1 MEVEGYDT
9 AQKLLC
15 RLVPIPWSREK
26 EEVIVLL
33 LLVCLGREGVPKQS
47 SLPHLAQLV
56 DNKLGA
62 IWCFTT
68 QISVAAV
75 GARVALLAMGWP
87 CSWSWG
93 KQTLLRADEAVKV
106 RGRSVSIFLST
117 LLCAAWLLPLPSVPP

>member
-1 MEVEGYDT
+1 M
-9 AQKLLC
+9 
-15 RLVPIPWSREK
+15 PIPWSREK
-26 EEVIVLL
+26 EEAIVLL

-56 DNKLGA
+56 DNKTGA

-68 QISVAAV
+68 QISVAALGTGV
-75 GARVALLAMGWP
+75 GLLAVGWP

-93 KQTLLRADEAVKV
+93 KQTLPRANEAVKV
-106 RGRSVSIFLST
+106 RGHSVSIFLST

>member
-87 CSWSWG
+87 CSWS
-93 KQTLLRADEAVKV
+93 
-106 RGRSVSIFLST
+106 
-117 LLCAAWLLPLPSVPP
+117 